1 MTGLF
6 VIILLL
12 LTSYIIYRY
21 WDELKGLV
29 SLALSKSGRQNNISS
44 DYTYVPTE
52 ADTSALVSNEMTYD
66 PPEQTLRIN
75 V

>member
-1 MTGLF
+1 MTVVF
-6 VIILLL
+6 VLILLL
-12 LTSYIIYRY
+12 LTGYIVYRY
-21 WDELKGLV
+21 RDELKGLV
-29 SLALSKSGRQNNISS
+29 SLALSKSGRGGHLST

-52 ADTSALVSNEMTYD
+52 ADTSALVSNEVTYD